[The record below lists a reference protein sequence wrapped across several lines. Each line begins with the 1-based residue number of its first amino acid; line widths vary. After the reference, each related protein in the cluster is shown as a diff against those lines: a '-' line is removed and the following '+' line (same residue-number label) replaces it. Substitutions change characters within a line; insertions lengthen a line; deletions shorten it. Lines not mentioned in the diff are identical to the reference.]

1 MENIEFNPITIFYGE
16 NGSGKTTVLN
26 IIADAINAS
35 RRNINKK
42 GDLFD
47 QYVKMTDF
55 EEINQNECK
64 IKNISP
70 VMMFLIICWI

>member
-64 IKNISP
+64 IKIY
-70 VMMFLIICWI
+70 LQ